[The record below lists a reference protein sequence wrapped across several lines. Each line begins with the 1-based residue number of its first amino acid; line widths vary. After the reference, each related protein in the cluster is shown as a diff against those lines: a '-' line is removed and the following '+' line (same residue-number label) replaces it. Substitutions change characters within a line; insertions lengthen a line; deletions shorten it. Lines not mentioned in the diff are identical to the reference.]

1 MSDKPQQEDTP
12 LGLFY
17 ATSAFVLW
25 GLLPFV
31 LKAVEH
37 IPAVEV
43 VAHRVI
49 WSLPIVAVILIYT
62 KRTSDI
68 KAALKS
74 PKTLGMAVICS
85 LLISINWGIY
95 VWAISVE
102 RTVEASMGY
111 YVTPLVAILV
121 GATILGEKL
130 STGHKISAAI
140 ATVAVAILAWDAGSV
155 PLVAIG
161 LAGSWSIYSFL
172 RKTLP
177 IGANQGFMLEV
188 LILLVPS
195 LCVVGWL
202 TFKGESHFGQTEPF
216 DIGMLLFCGVATAV
230 PLMLFTNGT
239 RLIRMSS
246 LGVLQFIAPTIIFLV
261 AVLVFDEPFSA
272 TKMVAFVLIWIAMS
286 IFAYTLVKKSP
297 S

>member
-1 MSDKPQQEDTP
+1 MSNKPQQQDTP
-12 LGLFY
+12 IGLFY

-25 GLLPFV
+25 GLLPFL

-49 WSLPIVAVILIYT
+49 WSLPIVGVILIVT
-62 KRTSDI
+62 KRTADI
-68 KAALKS
+68 RAALKS
-74 PKTLGMAVICS
+74 PRTLGMAIVCAI
-85 LLISINWGIY
+85 LISLNWGIY

-111 YVTPLVAILV
+111 YITPLVTILV

-130 STGHKISAAI
+130 STGHKISAVI
-140 ATVAVAILAWDAGSV
+140 ATVAVVILAWDAGGF
-155 PLVAIG
+155 PWVAIG

-188 LILLVPS
+188 LILLTPS
-195 LCVVGWL
+195 LFIVGWL
-202 TFKGESHFGQTEPF
+202 TFQGESHFGQTIPF
-216 DIGMLLFCGVATAV
+216 DILLLMFCGVGTAV

-246 LGVLQFIAPTIIFLV
+246 LGILQFIVPTLIFLV
-261 AVLVFDEPFSA
+261 AVLVFDEPFSNI
-272 TKMVAFVLIWIAMS
+272 KMLAFVLIWIAMS
-286 IFAYTLVKKSP
+286 VFGYTFVKKSAV
-297 S
+297 

>member
-1 MSDKPQQEDTP
+1 MSNKPQQQDTP
-12 LGLFY
+12 IGLFY

-25 GLLPFV
+25 GLLPFL

-49 WSLPIVAVILIYT
+49 WSLPIVGVILIVT
-62 KRTSDI
+62 KRTADI
-68 KAALKS
+68 RAALKS
-74 PKTLGMAVICS
+74 PRTLGMAIVCAI
-85 LLISINWGIY
+85 LISLNWGIY

-111 YVTPLVAILV
+111 YITPLVTILV

-130 STGHKISAAI
+130 STGHKISAVI
-140 ATVAVAILAWDAGSV
+140 ATVAVVILAWDAGGF
-155 PLVAIG
+155 PWVAIG

-188 LILLVPS
+188 LILLTPS
-195 LCVVGWL
+195 LFIIGWL
-202 TFKGESHFGQTEPF
+202 TFQGESHFGQTIPF
-216 DIGMLLFCGVATAV
+216 DILLLMFCGVGTAV

-246 LGVLQFIAPTIIFLV
+246 LGILQFIVPTLIFLV
-261 AVLVFDEPFSA
+261 AVLVFDEPFSNI
-272 TKMVAFVLIWIAMS
+272 KMLAFVLIWIAMS
-286 IFAYTLVKKSP
+286 AFGYTLVKKSAV
-297 S
+297 

>member
-1 MSDKPQQEDTP
+1 MSNKPQQQDTP
-12 LGLFY
+12 IGLFY
-17 ATSAFVLW
+17 ATSAFILW
-25 GLLPFV
+25 GLLPFL

-49 WSLPIVAVILIYT
+49 WSLPIVGLILVYT
-62 KRTSDI
+62 KRTADI
-68 KAALKS
+68 RAALKS
-74 PKTLGMAVICS
+74 PRTLGMAVVCAF
-85 LLISINWGIY
+85 LISLNWGIY
-95 VWAISVE
+95 VWAISAE

-111 YVTPLVAILV
+111 YITPLVTILV

-140 ATVAVAILAWDAGSV
+140 ATVAVFILAWDAGGI
-155 PLVAIG
+155 PWVAIG

-188 LILLVPS
+188 LILLTPS
-195 LCVVGWL
+195 LFIVGWL
-202 TFKGESHFGQTEPF
+202 TFQGESHFGQTIPF
-216 DIGMLLFCGVATAV
+216 DILLLMFCGVGTAV

-246 LGVLQFIAPTIIFLV
+246 LGILQFIVPTLIFLV
-261 AVLVFDEPFSA
+261 AVLVFDEPFSNI
-272 TKMVAFVLIWIAMS
+272 KMVAFVLIWIAMGV
-286 IFAYTLVKKSP
+286 FGYTLAKKSAV
-297 S
+297 

>member
-1 MSDKPQQEDTP
+1 MSNKPQQQDTP
-12 LGLFY
+12 IGLFY

-25 GLLPFV
+25 GLLPFL

-49 WSLPIVAVILIYT
+49 WSLPIVGVILIVT
-62 KRTSDI
+62 KRTADI
-68 KAALKS
+68 RAALKS
-74 PKTLGMAVICS
+74 PRTLGMAIVCAI
-85 LLISINWGIY
+85 LISLNWGIY

-111 YVTPLVAILV
+111 YITPLVTILV

-130 STGHKISAAI
+130 STGHKISAVI
-140 ATVAVAILAWDAGSV
+140 ATVAVVILAWDAGGF
-155 PLVAIG
+155 PWVAIG

-188 LILLVPS
+188 LILLTPS
-195 LCVVGWL
+195 LFIVGWL
-202 TFKGESHFGQTEPF
+202 TFQGESHFGQTIPF
-216 DIGMLLFCGVATAV
+216 DILLLMFCGVGTAV

-246 LGVLQFIAPTIIFLV
+246 LGILQFIVPTLIFLV
-261 AVLVFDEPFSA
+261 AVLVFDEPFSNI
-272 TKMVAFVLIWIAMS
+272 KMLAFVLIWIAMS
-286 IFAYTLVKKSP
+286 VFGYTLVKKSAV
-297 S
+297 